1 MAVPRWKCCCLVLL
15 LLVLLSAIIALIV
28 VLTRNCPAG
37 YLQAAVAAD
46 SLRCSQ
52 IGRDILQ
59 QGGSAV
65 DGAIAS
71 LLCTSVINPQSSGI
85 GGGVVF
91 NIYDAS
97 TGKVKVIIARETAP
111 MRMKPSLLQ
120 QCTFGPQPG
129 AEWIAVP
136 GELRGYEE
144 AHKNY
149 GRLPWKSLFEPTI
162 KLAEEGFLVP
172 DYLERFL
179 DSKKFRE
186 YMRKSSVSHLFLKDG
201 KYLKKGDYLHFLKL
215 AETLKTVAEHGA
227 DAFYKGSLT
236 KEMVRDVNNQG
247 GNLTLDDFSNYEVK
261 HAEPLNI
268 TIGNYTMYFP
278 PPPTSGMIVGF
289 ILNIL
294 KGYKMSL
301 KSVQEDEG
309 KILTYHRIIEAL
321 KFGTGQIPKIRDP
334 DFNDMT
340 NLVSSLTSEEFA
352 EAMRKR
358 INDSYTQSQDYY
370 SDSPPGRDGTGT
382 THVSVVDKDGNAVS
396 ATSTINHIF
405 GSMVYSN
412 STGVIFNNQLADFCM
427 LTSGTEFKISPGERP
442 PSCISPSILISKD
455 RRSKLVIGGAGGNK
469 IIHATAQAIMN
480 KLWFGYDLEKAI
492 SSPRVLV
499 NSSFGVDYEDRI
511 PKVVREGLAYKG
523 HSSHSDANSP
533 HFPSVVQGVFK
544 GKECVHATSDR
555 RKLGEAAGY

>member
-1 MAVPRWKCCCLVLL
+1 
-15 LLVLLSAIIALIV
+15 
-28 VLTRNCPAG
+28 
-37 YLQAAVAAD
+37 
-46 SLRCSQ
+46 
-52 IGRDILQ
+52 RDILQ

-120 QCTFGPQPG
+120 QCTFGPQPAIPG

-294 KGYKMSL
+294 K
-301 KSVQEDEG
+301 VCFF
-309 KILTYHRIIEAL
+309 AL
-321 KFGTGQIPKIRDP
+321 FVCLFFGGVLCEFLALVKGAGSQYRVRGDP
-334 DFNDMT
+334 
-340 NLVSSLTSEEFA
+340 NLPPGVSSLTSEEFA

-427 LTSGTEFKISPGERP
+427 LTSGTEFKISPGNTVGERP

>member
-294 KGYKMSL
+294 KAY
-301 KSVQEDEG
+301 
-309 KILTYHRIIEAL
+309 
-321 KFGTGQIPKIRDP
+321 
-334 DFNDMT
+334 
-340 NLVSSLTSEEFA
+340 LVSSLTSEEFA